1 MGLLTIPKCRS
12 FPSVARSS
20 VHCMDGSVIHGFLI
34 IVHGRCP
41 WTMIRNPWMTEP
53 SVQWMDERATL
64 GKLRHFGMVNKP
76 MIIALN
82 SSSS

>member
-1 MGLLTIPKCRS
+1 MTKSP
-12 FPSVARSS
+12 
-20 VHCMDGSVIHGFLI
+20 MDDNEV
-34 IVHGRCP
+34 VYGRCP

-53 SVQWMDERATL
+53 SVQWTDERATL